1 VLLSSS
7 SATDWSAA
15 GHRQQVI
22 GSRSSAA
29 GHRQQVIDDVST
41 ELAAILDER
50 EPPTIK
56 RLAAT

>member
-1 VLLSSS
+1 LVGSRS
-7 SATDWSAA
+7 SAA